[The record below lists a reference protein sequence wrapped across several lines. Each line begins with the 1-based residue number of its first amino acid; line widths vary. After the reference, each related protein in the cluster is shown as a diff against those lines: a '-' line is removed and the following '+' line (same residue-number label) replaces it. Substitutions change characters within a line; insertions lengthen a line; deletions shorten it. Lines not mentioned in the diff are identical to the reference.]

1 MNSSWRGPEYLG
13 YFYNTAMTLTA
24 IILILISAFT
34 HVGWNLLCK
43 REHPSS
49 AFFLL
54 VNTFGTL
61 CLIPALILFGFAIP
75 TFPTS
80 VWLLLVVT
88 GIFQT
93 IYILGLANAYQ
104 RGDLSILYPIARS
117 SPVIVVIIVTLL
129 FDRADQVSIQC
140 IWGIALVAVGMF
152 ILPMKHLSDFH
163 IDNYLNA
170 SVLFALMAAFASAG
184 YSIIDDEAL
193 RFLRDT
199 PALPI
204 AGWQAT
210 ILYAFFEGLITS
222 LWLGIWVL
230 FQKRGRIL
238 MWEILKTRASR
249 ALQAGTGM
257 AVAYTLVLIS
267 LAFVSNVSY
276 AVTFRQISIPL
287 GTVFGILLLKEPGY
301 TPKYLGVA
309 IIFTGLV
316 LVGTG

>member
-1 MNSSWRGPEYLG
+1 
-13 YFYNTAMTLTA
+13 MTLTA

-43 REHPSS
+43 QEHPSS

-75 TFPTS
+75 TFPIS
-80 VWLLLVVT
+80 VWILLIAT

-117 SPVIVVIIVTLL
+117 SPVIVVIIVTLFL
-129 FDRADQVSIQC
+129 DRADQVSIQC

-152 ILPMKHLSDFH
+152 ILPMKHLSDFR

-199 PALPI
+199 PDLPI

-249 ALQAGTGM
+249 ALQAGAGM

-287 GTVFGILLLKEPGY
+287 GTIFGVLLLKEPGY

>member
-1 MNSSWRGPEYLG
+1 
-13 YFYNTAMTLTA
+13 
-24 IILILISAFT
+24 
-34 HVGWNLLCK
+34 
-43 REHPSS
+43 
-49 AFFLL
+49 
-54 VNTFGTL
+54 
-61 CLIPALILFGFAIP
+61 
-75 TFPTS
+75 
-80 VWLLLVVT
+80 
-88 GIFQT
+88 
-93 IYILGLANAYQ
+93 
-104 RGDLSILYPIARS
+104 
-117 SPVIVVIIVTLL
+117 
-129 FDRADQVSIQC
+129 
-140 IWGIALVAVGMF
+140 MF

-210 ILYAFFEGLITS
+210 IIYAFFEGLITS
-222 LWLGIWVL
+222 LWLGVWVL

-249 ALQAGTGM
+249 ALQAGAGM

-276 AVTFRQISIPL
+276 VVTFRQISIPL
-287 GTVFGILLLKEPGY
+287 GTIFGVLLLKEPGY
-301 TPKYLGVA
+301 TPKYLGAA

>member
-1 MNSSWRGPEYLG
+1 
-13 YFYNTAMTLTA
+13 MTLTA
-24 IILILISAFT
+24 VILILISAFT
-34 HVGWNLLCK
+34 HVGWNLVCK

-61 CLIPALILFGFAIP
+61 CLVPALILFGSAIP

-80 VWLLLVVT
+80 VWLLLIAT

-117 SPVIVVIIVTLL
+117 SPVIVIIIVTLF
-129 FDRADQVSIQC
+129 FDRADQVSAQC

-163 IDNYLNA
+163 IDNYLNS

-193 RFLRDT
+193 RLLRDT
-199 PALPI
+199 PALSI

-210 ILYAFFEGLITS
+210 MLYAFFEGLITS

-238 MWEILKTRASR
+238 MLEILKTRAPR
-249 ALQAGTGM
+249 ALLAGAGM
-257 AVAYTLVLIS
+257 AAAYTLVLIS

-276 AVTFRQISIPL
+276 VVTFRQISIPL

-309 IIFTGLV
+309 VIFTGLV

>member
-1 MNSSWRGPEYLG
+1 
-13 YFYNTAMTLTA
+13 MTLTA

-61 CLIPALILFGFAIP
+61 CLFPALILFGSAIP
-75 TFPTS
+75 IFPTS
-80 VWLLLVVT
+80 VWLLLIAT

-117 SPVIVVIIVTLL
+117 SPVLVVIIVTLF
-129 FDRADQVSIQC
+129 FDRADQISAQC

-152 ILPMKHLSDFH
+152 VLPMKHLSDFH
-163 IDNYLNA
+163 IDNYLNS

-193 RFLRDT
+193 RLLRDS

-222 LWLGIWVL
+222 LWLGVWVL

-238 MWEILKTRASR
+238 MREILKTRASR
-249 ALQAGTGM
+249 ALLAGAGM
-257 AVAYTLVLIS
+257 ATAYTLVLIS

-276 AVTFRQISIPL
+276 VVTFRQISIPL

-309 IIFTGLV
+309 VIFTGLV

>member
-1 MNSSWRGPEYLG
+1 M
-13 YFYNTAMTLTA
+13 
-24 IILILISAFT
+24 
-34 HVGWNLLCK
+34 CK

-61 CLIPALILFGFAIP
+61 CLIPALILFGSAIP

-80 VWLLLVVT
+80 VWFLLIAT

-117 SPVIVVIIVTLL
+117 SPVIVVIIVTLF
-129 FDRADQVSIQC
+129 FDRADQVSTQC

-152 ILPMKHLSDFH
+152 ILPMKHLSDFR

-249 ALQAGTGM
+249 ALLAGAGM

-287 GTVFGILLLKEPGY
+287 GTIFGVLLLKEPGY

>member
-1 MNSSWRGPEYLG
+1 M
-13 YFYNTAMTLTA
+13 
-24 IILILISAFT
+24 
-34 HVGWNLLCK
+34 CK

-54 VNTFGTL
+54 VNTLGTL
-61 CLIPALILFGFAIP
+61 CLFPALILFGSVIP

-80 VWLLLVVT
+80 VWILLVVT

-117 SPVIVVIIVTLL
+117 SPVIVVIIVTLF
-129 FDRADQVSIQC
+129 FDRADQVSAQC

-163 IDNYLNA
+163 IDNYLNS
-170 SVLFALMAAFASAG
+170 SVLFALMAAFATAG

-193 RFLRDT
+193 RLLRDS
-199 PALPI
+199 PVLPI

-210 ILYAFFEGLITS
+210 MLYAFFEGLITS

-238 MWEILKTRASR
+238 MREILKTRAPR
-249 ALQAGTGM
+249 ALLAGAGM
-257 AVAYTLVLIS
+257 AAAYTLVLIS

-276 AVTFRQISIPL
+276 VVTFRQISIPL

>member
-1 MNSSWRGPEYLG
+1 M
-13 YFYNTAMTLTA
+13 
-24 IILILISAFT
+24 
-34 HVGWNLLCK
+34 CK

-61 CLIPALILFGFAIP
+61 CLIPVLILFGSAIP

-80 VWLLLVVT
+80 VWLLLIAT

-117 SPVIVVIIVTLL
+117 SPVIVVIIVTL
-129 FDRADQVSIQC
+129 FFNRADQISTQC

-152 ILPMKHLSDFH
+152 ILPMKHLSDFR
-163 IDNYLNA
+163 IDNYLTS

-199 PALPI
+199 PDLPI

-249 ALQAGTGM
+249 ALQAGAGM

-276 AVTFRQISIPL
+276 VVTFRQISIPL
-287 GTVFGILLLKEPGY
+287 GTIFGVLLLKEPCY

>member
-1 MNSSWRGPEYLG
+1 M
-13 YFYNTAMTLTA
+13 
-24 IILILISAFT
+24 
-34 HVGWNLLCK
+34 CK

-54 VNTFGTL
+54 VNTQGTL
-61 CLIPALILFGFAIP
+61 CLIPALILFGSTIP

-80 VWLLLVVT
+80 VWLLLIAT

-117 SPVIVVIIVTLL
+117 SPVIVVIIVTLF
-129 FDRADQVSIQC
+129 FDRADQVSAQC
-140 IWGIALVAVGMF
+140 IWGIALVVIGMF

-163 IDNYLNA
+163 IDNYLTS

-249 ALQAGTGM
+249 ALLAGAGM

-276 AVTFRQISIPL
+276 VVTFRQISIPL
-287 GTVFGILLLKEPGY
+287 GTVFGILLLKEPSY

>member
-1 MNSSWRGPEYLG
+1 
-13 YFYNTAMTLTA
+13 MTLTA
-24 IILILISAFT
+24 VILILISAFT

-54 VNTFGTL
+54 VNTLGTL
-61 CLIPALILFGFAIP
+61 CLFPALILFGSAIP
-75 TFPTS
+75 TFPNS
-80 VWLLLVVT
+80 VWLLLIAT

-117 SPVIVVIIVTLL
+117 SPVIVVIIVTLF
-129 FDRADQVSIQC
+129 FDRADQVSAQC

-193 RFLRDT
+193 RLLRES

-249 ALQAGTGM
+249 ALLAGAGM

-276 AVTFRQISIPL
+276 VVTFRQISIPL

-301 TPKYLGVA
+301 APKYLGTA

>member
-1 MNSSWRGPEYLG
+1 
-13 YFYNTAMTLTA
+13 MTLTA

-54 VNTFGTL
+54 VNTLGTL
-61 CLIPALILFGFAIP
+61 CLIPALILFGSAIP

-80 VWLLLVVT
+80 VWLLLIAT

-117 SPVIVVIIVTLL
+117 SPVIVVIIVTLF

-140 IWGIALVAVGMF
+140 IWGIALVAIGMF
-152 ILPMKHLSDFH
+152 VLPMKHLSDFH

-199 PALPI
+199 PVLPI

-210 ILYAFFEGLITS
+210 ILYAFFENLITS

-249 ALQAGTGM
+249 ALLAGAGM
-257 AVAYTLVLIS
+257 ATAYTLVLIS

-287 GTVFGILLLKEPGY
+287 GTVFGILLLKEPGH
-301 TPKYLGVA
+301 TPKYLGTA

>member
-1 MNSSWRGPEYLG
+1 
-13 YFYNTAMTLTA
+13 MTLTA
-24 IILILISAFT
+24 VILILISAFT

-54 VNTFGTL
+54 VNTLGTL
-61 CLIPALILFGFAIP
+61 CLVPALILFSSAIP

-80 VWLLLVVT
+80 VWLLLLTT

-117 SPVIVVIIVTLL
+117 SPVLVVIIVTLF
-129 FDRADQVSIQC
+129 FDRADQVSAQC

-152 ILPMKHLSDFH
+152 VLPMKHLSDFH
-163 IDNYLNA
+163 IDNYLNS
-170 SVLFALMAAFASAG
+170 SVLFALMAAFATAG

-193 RFLRDT
+193 RLLRDS

-204 AGWQAT
+204 AGWQVT

-238 MWEILKTRASR
+238 MREILKTRAPR
-249 ALQAGTGM
+249 ALLAGAGM
-257 AVAYTLVLIS
+257 ATAYTLVLIS

-276 AVTFRQISIPL
+276 VVTFRQISIPL
-287 GTVFGILLLKEPGY
+287 GTIFGILLLKEPGY

-309 IIFTGLV
+309 VIFTGLV

>member
-1 MNSSWRGPEYLG
+1 M
-13 YFYNTAMTLTA
+13 
-24 IILILISAFT
+24 
-34 HVGWNLLCK
+34 CK

-54 VNTFGTL
+54 VNTLGTL
-61 CLIPALILFGFAIP
+61 CLFPALILFGSTIP

-80 VWLLLVVT
+80 VWLLLIAT

-117 SPVIVVIIVTLL
+117 SPVIVVIIVTLF
-129 FDRADQVSIQC
+129 FDRADQVSTQC
-140 IWGIALVAVGMF
+140 IWGIALVAIGMF

-163 IDNYLNA
+163 IDNYLNV

-193 RFLRDT
+193 RLLRDT
-199 PALPI
+199 SALPI

-222 LWLGIWVL
+222 LWLGVWVL

-249 ALQAGTGM
+249 ALLAGAGM
-257 AVAYTLVLIS
+257 ATAYTLVLIS

-276 AVTFRQISIPL
+276 VVTFRQISIPL
-287 GTVFGILLLKEPGY
+287 GTIFGVLLLKEPGY

>member
-1 MNSSWRGPEYLG
+1 
-13 YFYNTAMTLTA
+13 MTLTA

-61 CLIPALILFGFAIP
+61 CLIPALILFGSAIP

-80 VWLLLVVT
+80 VWLLLTAT

-117 SPVIVVIIVTLL
+117 SPVIVVIIVTLF
-129 FDRADQVSIQC
+129 FDRADQVSTQC
-140 IWGIALVAVGMF
+140 IWGIALVAIGMF

-193 RFLRDT
+193 RLLRES
-199 PALPI
+199 PALPF

-249 ALQAGTGM
+249 ALLAGAGM

-301 TPKYLGVA
+301 TPKYLGTA

>member
-1 MNSSWRGPEYLG
+1 L
-13 YFYNTAMTLTA
+13 TLTA

-117 SPVIVVIIVTLL
+117 SPVIVVIIVTLF
-129 FDRADQVSIQC
+129 FDRADQVSTQC

-152 ILPMKHLSDFH
+152 ILPIKHLSDFH
-163 IDNYLNA
+163 IDNYLNS

-210 ILYAFFEGLITS
+210 IIYAFFEGLIPS

-276 AVTFRQISIPL
+276 VVTFRQISIPL

-301 TPKYLGVA
+301 TPKYLGAA

>member
-1 MNSSWRGPEYLG
+1 M
-13 YFYNTAMTLTA
+13 
-24 IILILISAFT
+24 
-34 HVGWNLLCK
+34 GWNLVCK
-43 REHPSS
+43 WEHPSS

-54 VNTFGTL
+54 VNIFGTL
-61 CLIPALILFGFAIP
+61 CLIPALILFGSAIP

-80 VWLLLVVT
+80 VWLLLGAT

-93 IYILGLANAYQ
+93 IYMLGLANAYQ

-117 SPVIVVIIVTLL
+117 SPIFVVIIVMLF
-129 FDRADQVSIQC
+129 FDRADQISTQC
-140 IWGIALVAVGMF
+140 ILGIVLVVVGMF
-152 ILPMKHLSDFH
+152 VLPMKCLSDFH
-163 IDNYLNA
+163 IGNYLHS
-170 SVLFALMAAFASAG
+170 SVLFALMAAFATAG

-193 RFLRDT
+193 RFLRDS

-210 ILYAFFEGLITS
+210 ILYSFFEGLITC
-222 LWLGIWVL
+222 LWLGVWVL

-238 MWEILKTRASR
+238 MREILKTRVPR
-249 ALQAGTGM
+249 ALLAGAGM
-257 AVAYTLVLIS
+257 ATGYTLVLIS

-276 AVTFRQISIPL
+276 VVTFRQISIPL

-301 TPKYLGVA
+301 APKYLGVA

>member
-1 MNSSWRGPEYLG
+1 
-13 YFYNTAMTLTA
+13 MTLTA

-75 TFPTS
+75 TFPIS
-80 VWLLLVVT
+80 VWILLIAT

-117 SPVIVVIIVTLL
+117 SPVIVVIIVTLFL
-129 FDRADQVSIQC
+129 DRADQISTQC

-152 ILPMKHLSDFH
+152 ILPMKHLSDFR
-163 IDNYLNA
+163 IDNYLNS

-199 PALPI
+199 PDLPI

-249 ALQAGTGM
+249 ALLAGAGM

-287 GTVFGILLLKEPGY
+287 GTIFGVLLLKEPGY

>member
-1 MNSSWRGPEYLG
+1 
-13 YFYNTAMTLTA
+13 MTLTA
-24 IILILISAFT
+24 VILILISAFT

-61 CLIPALILFGFAIP
+61 CLVPALILFGSAIP

-80 VWLLLVVT
+80 VWLLLIAT

-117 SPVIVVIIVTLL
+117 SPVIVIIIVTLF
-129 FDRADQVSIQC
+129 FDRADQVSAQC

-163 IDNYLNA
+163 IDNYLNS

-193 RFLRDT
+193 RLLRDT

-210 ILYAFFEGLITS
+210 MLYAFFEGLITS

-238 MWEILKTRASR
+238 MLEILKTRAPR
-249 ALQAGTGM
+249 ALLAGAGM
-257 AVAYTLVLIS
+257 ATAYTLVLIS

-276 AVTFRQISIPL
+276 VVTFRQISIPL

>member
-1 MNSSWRGPEYLG
+1 
-13 YFYNTAMTLTA
+13 MTLTA

-54 VNTFGTL
+54 VNTLGTL
-61 CLIPALILFGFAIP
+61 CLIPALILFGSAIS

-80 VWLLLVVT
+80 VWLLLIAT

-104 RGDLSILYPIARS
+104 RGDLSILYPIARY
-117 SPVIVVIIVTLL
+117 SPVIVVIIVTLF
-129 FDRADQVSIQC
+129 FDRADQVSAQC

-249 ALQAGTGM
+249 ALLAGAGM

-276 AVTFRQISIPL
+276 VVTFRQISIPL

>member
-1 MNSSWRGPEYLG
+1 
-13 YFYNTAMTLTA
+13 MTLTA

-61 CLIPALILFGFAIP
+61 CLIPALILFGSAIP

-80 VWLLLVVT
+80 VWLLLIAT

-117 SPVIVVIIVTLL
+117 SPVIVVIIVTLF
-129 FDRADQVSIQC
+129 FDRADQISTQC
-140 IWGIALVAVGMF
+140 IWGIALVVIGMF

-163 IDNYLNA
+163 IDNYLTS

-230 FQKRGRIL
+230 FQKRGHIL

-249 ALQAGTGM
+249 ALLAGAGM

-267 LAFVSNVSY
+267 LAFVSNISY

-287 GTVFGILLLKEPGY
+287 GTIFGILCLKEPGY
-301 TPKYLGVA
+301 TPKYLGTA

>member
-1 MNSSWRGPEYLG
+1 M
-13 YFYNTAMTLTA
+13 
-24 IILILISAFT
+24 
-34 HVGWNLLCK
+34 
-43 REHPSS
+43 
-49 AFFLL
+49 
-54 VNTFGTL
+54 GTL
-61 CLIPALILFGFAIP
+61 CLFPALILFGSAIP
-75 TFPTS
+75 TFPAS
-80 VWLLLVVT
+80 VWLLLIAT

-117 SPVIVVIIVTLL
+117 SPVIVVIIVTLF
-129 FDRADQVSIQC
+129 FDRADQISVQC

-152 ILPMKHLSDFH
+152 VLPMKHLSDFH
-163 IDNYLNA
+163 IDNYLNS
-170 SVLFALMAAFASAG
+170 SVLFALMAAFATAG

-193 RFLRDT
+193 RLLRDS

-230 FQKRGRIL
+230 FRERGRIL
-238 MWEILKTRASR
+238 MLEILKTRASR
-249 ALQAGTGM
+249 ALLAGAGM
-257 AVAYTLVLIS
+257 AAAYTLVLIS

-276 AVTFRQISIPL
+276 VVTFRQISIPL

-301 TPKYLGVA
+301 TPKYFGTA

>member
-1 MNSSWRGPEYLG
+1 M
-13 YFYNTAMTLTA
+13 
-24 IILILISAFT
+24 
-34 HVGWNLLCK
+34 
-43 REHPSS
+43 
-49 AFFLL
+49 
-54 VNTFGTL
+54 GTL
-61 CLIPALILFGFAIP
+61 CLIPALILFGLAIP

-80 VWLLLVVT
+80 VWLLLIST

-117 SPVIVVIIVTLL
+117 SPVIVVIIVTLF
-129 FDRADQVSIQC
+129 FDRADQISVQC

-152 ILPMKHLSDFH
+152 VLPMKHLSDFH
-163 IDNYLNA
+163 IDNYLNS
-170 SVLFALMAAFASAG
+170 SVLFALMAAFATAG

-193 RFLRDT
+193 RLLRDS

-222 LWLGIWVL
+222 LWLGTWVL
-230 FQKRGRIL
+230 FRERGRIL
-238 MWEILKTRASR
+238 MLEILKTRASR
-249 ALQAGTGM
+249 ALLAGAGM
-257 AVAYTLVLIS
+257 AAAYTLVLIS

-276 AVTFRQISIPL
+276 VVTFRQISIPL
-287 GTVFGILLLKEPGY
+287 GTIFGILLLKEPGY
-301 TPKYLGVA
+301 TPKYLGTA

>member
-1 MNSSWRGPEYLG
+1 
-13 YFYNTAMTLTA
+13 MTLTA

-61 CLIPALILFGFAIP
+61 CLFPALILFGSAIP

-80 VWLLLVVT
+80 VWLLLIAT

-117 SPVIVVIIVTLL
+117 SPVLVVIIVTLFL
-129 FDRADQVSIQC
+129 DRADQISAQC

-163 IDNYLNA
+163 IDNYLNS
-170 SVLFALMAAFASAG
+170 SVLFALMAAFATAG

-193 RFLRDT
+193 RLLRDS

-222 LWLGIWVL
+222 LWLGVWVL

-238 MWEILKTRASR
+238 MREILKTRASR
-249 ALQAGTGM
+249 ALLAGAGM
-257 AVAYTLVLIS
+257 AIAYTLVLIS

-276 AVTFRQISIPL
+276 VVTFRQISIPL

>member
-1 MNSSWRGPEYLG
+1 
-13 YFYNTAMTLTA
+13 MTLTA

-61 CLIPALILFGFAIP
+61 CLIPALLLFGFAIP

-117 SPVIVVIIVTLL
+117 SPVIVVIIVTLF
-129 FDRADQVSIQC
+129 FDRADQVSAQC

-163 IDNYLNA
+163 IDNYLNS

-222 LWLGIWVL
+222 LWLGVWVL

-238 MWEILKTRASR
+238 MWEILKTRTSR
-249 ALQAGTGM
+249 ALLAGAGM

-276 AVTFRQISIPL
+276 VVTFRQISIPL
-287 GTVFGILLLKEPGY
+287 GTIFGILLLKEPGY
-301 TPKYLGVA
+301 TPKYLGTA